1 MTLRLDVCFDDLMYE
16 SDYILFLLCIFHF
29 RCILN
34 GHTDLFISAVFMF
47 SVTVFISLSLSTI
60 LIRMASSGTVFR
72 NVFYFGEQFFRK
84 QFSESGIWWNIMGI
98 MKRYTFKQI
107 RIFKIWIWFKCLCTI
122 TYNLWVHNIIKF
134 QWKYEFYFLK
144 YIYVYIIFFVSNC
157 QQPCGFLEELMV
169 TQPGCL
175 SAPNHCFQVS
185 VTHTSL
191 WLFFTFRI
199 L

>member
-1 MTLRLDVCFDDLMYE
+1 
-16 SDYILFLLCIFHF
+16 
-29 RCILN
+29 
-34 GHTDLFISAVFMF
+34 
-47 SVTVFISLSLSTI
+47 
-60 LIRMASSGTVFR
+60 
-72 NVFYFGEQFFRK
+72 
-84 QFSESGIWWNIMGI
+84 MGI

-122 TYNLWVHNIIKF
+122 TYNLWVHNTIKF
-134 QWKYEFYFLK
+134 QWRYEFYFLK

-175 SAPNHCFQVS
+175 SAPNHCLQVS

-191 WLFFTFRI
+191 WLFFHI
-199 L
+199 LCFIMRSYMNTADPESCGAQGPCFFASCLVLWMFSFAKAARQI